1 MTDLPA
7 PEPPIAGRPSPVP
20 PPADNAPAGA
30 ALAGLSLAELVTFP
44 AATLADWQAEIDRL
58 ARAAG
63 AAGHRAPIGPPSALT
78 LAGIPVDLLH
88 TRVPG
93 IARADDLAAPPA
105 HAATG
110 WRIEQHYDH
119 PDPAEVNRQIHADLE
134 RGAGGIWL
142 RADPRG
148 SDLRQPAPLSGTG
161 SARVGPAAL
170 DGLARA
176 LDGVRLEL
184 VHVAFD
190 AGLAAPALAAAVLGG
205 DFLATR
211 GVPPA
216 EARLAF
222 DFDPLG
228 QLAAAS
234 LDPDGSPALD
244 PPPGAEWPDLWRALG
259 DAIATLG
266 HTPPGVRTIAVSTLP
281 YHDAGA
287 TAIHELAYALA
298 TAVEYLRAAADLG
311 WPAEAASRQIRF
323 VFGVGNELFTE
334 IAKLRAARRLWRRV
348 LCALGPGVAP
358 AAGPMVIH
366 AVTSPRARGTR
377 DPWVNLVR
385 GTTQTLAAVI
395 GGADSVTTLPFDGV
409 VGAASDLG
417 RRLAVHTQSILQAE
431 AHVHRIAD
439 AAAGSAYVEHLT
451 DAVAR
456 QAWATAQAIEHEG
469 GMRRAILAGRIARD
483 VAQATRA
490 QRAAAAAGTSVV
502 VGETHFLA
510 PGAEGGRS
518 A

>member
-1 MTDLPA
+1 M
-7 PEPPIAGRPSPVP
+7 
-20 PPADNAPAGA
+20 
-30 ALAGLSLAELVTFP
+30 
-44 AATLADWQAEIDRL
+44 
-58 ARAAG
+58 
-63 AAGHRAPIGPPSALT
+63 
-78 LAGIPVDLLH
+78 
-88 TRVPG
+88 
-93 IARADDLAAPPA
+93 
-105 HAATG
+105 
-110 WRIEQHYDH
+110 
-119 PDPAEVNRQIHADLE
+119 
-134 RGAGGIWL
+134 
-142 RADPRG
+142 
-148 SDLRQPAPLSGTG
+148 
-161 SARVGPAAL
+161 GPAAL